1 VTAETTIRACCVRL
15 LTAAAIALALA
26 ACSGPGPGG
35 SAAGSRSLSASSTP
49 SRQSF
54 TSARHGYRVEVPRT
68 WQVAEYE
75 GMWTSLDQFD
85 PGTEIPGEDVLSPS
99 DISSFL
105 VVNSMAIPKAMR
117 ADEWLEA
124 FDALVASGLD
134 PDCPGRT
141 KRTVLAGER
150 ATIVEQSCEG
160 STIVGRSTT
169 HGGRG
174 YYFTVRFPEEDAT
187 ARATFDGILASIRF
201 TDPP

>member
-1 VTAETTIRACCVRL
+1 M
-15 LTAAAIALALA
+15 IALALA
-26 ACSGPGPGG
+26 ACSGGGPED
-35 SAAGSRSLSASSTP
+35 ATPRSSSPSASSTP
-49 SRQSF
+49 SFQSF
-54 TSARHGYRVEVPRT
+54 TSARHGYRVQVPRT

-75 GMWTSLDQFD
+75 GVWTSLDQFD

-105 VVNSMAIPKAMR
+105 VVNSMAIPEAMR

-141 KRTVLAGER
+141 KTGDLAGER
-150 ATIVEQSCEG
+150 ATIVEQSCGG
-160 STIVGRSTT
+160 STIVGNSTT

-174 YYFTVRFPEEDAT
+174 YYFTVRFPDDDAT